1 MLVQHILTH
10 HIFSMVY
17 DVEAF
22 QGSNAVARELENLK
36 GLLGLTESR
45 VDYSDIEVIA
55 ESVTGTGERQEFL
68 KRLYETFYE
77 RYDPK
82 KADRDGIVYTPTE
95 VVEFI
100 VKSTDH
106 LLRKNFAR
114 SLSDEEVVILDPFA
128 GTGTFIVHVLER
140 ISIEQLDKKVR
151 QARCMQT
158 RYPYCHTISRPST
171 SRTRTGSAPVEYSEF
186 GNICWMDT
194 FESGTKNYEKMTEYM
209 GYENV
214 RRIAEQQKR
223 RINVIVGNP
232 PYSAG
237 QTE

>member
-1 MLVQHILTH
+1 M
-10 HIFSMVY
+10 
-17 DVEAF
+17 
-22 QGSNAVARELENLK
+22 
-36 GLLGLTESR
+36 
-45 VDYSDIEVIA
+45 
-55 ESVTGTGERQEFL
+55 
-68 KRLYETFYE
+68 
-77 RYDPK
+77 
-82 KADRDGIVYTPTE
+82 YTPTE

-114 SLSDEEVVILDPFA
+114 SLSDEEVVILDPFT

-140 ISIEQLDKKVR
+140 ISMERLKKKYTGELHANEITILPYYIAALNIENAYKE
-151 QARCMQT
+151 
-158 RYPYCHTISRPST
+158 
-171 SRTRTGSAPVEYSEF
+171 RTGEYSEF

-237 QTE
+237 QQT